1 MKIGISQIN
10 TTVGDLTGNAT
21 LIFNAYKEL
30 VAQGADLV
38 ITPELALT
46 GYPPQDLLFSEHFID
61 KNLKSLSSLEKRIGT
76 VPLLVGFVD
85 KNKNKKGKPLYNAAA
100 LLQSGAPALVA
111 HKRLLP
117 TYDVFDEARYFEPGN
132 QSTCFSYLGRTWG
145 ITICEDLWTPE
156 YLPSDLYSVDPVQ
169 ELVDQ
174 GAQIILNL
182 SASPF
187 QLGKPAQ
194 RLAML
199 QAQAER
205 FQRPIVY
212 CNSVGGNDQLI
223 FDGHSLVINAQGHTY
238 AFFQG
243 YQEEKNVI
251 DLSLVPHGAVETKG
265 ALEDPRREDPM
276 QELHDALVLGIRDYL
291 RKCGLEHAL
300 LGLSGGIDSAVV
312 AALAAAALGAQ
323 RVTGVLMPGPYSSQG
338 SIDDAITLA
347 NNLRIP
353 HLTLPITRL
362 FEETKMSLREPF
374 EHLKEDLIRIF
385 HTDRGEE
392 AAKADGARRAM
403 TSDDGCVYTHC
414 PRKTSRSTQHPSGF
428 PASAGDRDET
438 FGLTRIFHTDRGEE
452 GAKADGAR
460 RAMTSGDGC
469 VYTHCPRKTSR
480 STQHPSGFPASVGDR
495 DETSGLTEEN
505 LQARLRGVTLMALSN
520 KLGGLLLTTGNKSE
534 LAVGY
539 CTLYGDMCG
548 GLAVI
553 ADVPKTVV
561 YQLAHWINR
570 KEEIIPWNSIQK
582 APSAELR
589 PNQKDEDSLPPYEVL
604 DKILELF
611 LEENQSVTQIM
622 NQGFAEKTVLWVI
635 HQIYRNEYKRQ
646 QSAPGLKVT
655 SKAFGLGRRF
665 PIAHGYIEK

>member
-1 MKIGISQIN
+1 MKIGIAQIN

-46 GYPPQDLLFSEHFID
+46 GYPPQDLLFSEHFINE
-61 KNLKSLSSLEKRIGT
+61 NLKSLSSLEKKIGT

-85 KNKNKKGKPLYNAAA
+85 KNKNSKGKSLYNAAA
-100 LLQSGAPALVA
+100 LLQRGAPPCVA

-132 QSTCFSYLGRTWG
+132 QSTCFSYLGKIWG

-156 YLPSDLYSVDPVQ
+156 YLPCDLYSVDPVQ
-169 ELVDQ
+169 ELIVQ

-223 FDGHSLVINAQGHTY
+223 FDGHSLVINAQGNPC

-243 YQEEKNVI
+243 YIEEKNVI
-251 DLSLVPHGAVETKG
+251 DLSLPSYGAIETKR
-265 ALEDPRREDPM
+265 ALEIFKKIDSM

-291 RKCGLEHAL
+291 SKCGLEHAL

-312 AALAAAALGAQ
+312 AALATAALGAK
-323 RVTGVLMPGPYSSQG
+323 RVTGILMPGPYSSQG
-338 SIDDAITLA
+338 SIDDAVALA
-347 NNLRIP
+347 NNLSIS
-353 HLTLPITRL
+353 HLTLPITPL
-362 FEETKMSLREPF
+362 FEEAKKSFQEPF
-374 EHLKEDLIRIF
+374 KHLKEDLTRII
-385 HTDRGEE
+385 HTDRDEE
-392 AAKADGARRAM
+392 AAKADGHHWRSEDHGGDCRRLPLGSPERARQAGASESTQARIL
-403 TSDDGCVYTHC
+403 TQGCMSPYR
-414 PRKTSRSTQHPSGF
+414 PSQNGNLTQHPFS
-428 PASAGDRDET
+428 
-438 FGLTRIFHTDRGEE
+438 
-452 GAKADGAR
+452 
-460 RAMTSGDGC
+460 
-469 VYTHCPRKTSR
+469 
-480 STQHPSGFPASVGDR
+480 FPASVGDR

-553 ADVPKTVV
+553 GDVPKTVV

-570 KEEIIPWNSIQK
+570 EKEIIPWNSIQK

-589 PNQKDEDSLPPYEVL
+589 PNQKDQDSLPPYDIL

-622 NQGFAEKTVLWVI
+622 NQGFAEKTILWVI

-665 PIAHGYIEK
+665 PIAQGYIEK

>member
-1 MKIGISQIN
+1 MKIGIAQIN
-10 TTVGDLTGNAT
+10 TTIGDLTGNAT
-21 LIFNAYKEL
+21 LIFNAYEEL

-46 GYPPQDLLFSEHFID
+46 GYSPQDLLFSEHFIGE
-61 KNLKSLSSLEKRIGT
+61 NLKSLSSLEKKIGT

-85 KNKNKKGKPLYNAAA
+85 KNKNKKGKSLYNAAA
-100 LLQSGAPALVA
+100 LLQSEAPALVA

-132 QSTCFSYLGRTWG
+132 QSTCFSYLGRIWG

-156 YLPSDLYSVDPVQ
+156 YLPCDLYSVDPVQ

-223 FDGHSLVINAQGHTY
+223 FDGHSLVINAQGNPY

-243 YQEEKNVI
+243 YKEEKNVV
-251 DLSLVPHGAVETKG
+251 DLSLLPHGAVKTKEL
-265 ALEDPRREDPM
+265 LENSRREDPM

-291 RKCGLEHAL
+291 HKCGLEHAL

-312 AALAAAALGAQ
+312 AALAATALGAK

-347 NNLRIP
+347 HNLKIP
-353 HLTLPITRL
+353 HLTLPITPL
-362 FEETKMSLREPF
+362 FEEAKKSFQEPF
-374 EHLKEDLIRIF
+374 KHLKEDLTRII
-385 HTDRGEE
+385 HTDRDEE

-403 TSDDGCVYTHC
+403 KSDDGTMYTNC
-414 PRKTSRSTQHPSGF
+414 PRKTSRSTQHPS
-428 PASAGDRDET
+428 S
-438 FGLTRIFHTDRGEE
+438 
-452 GAKADGAR
+452 
-460 RAMTSGDGC
+460 
-469 VYTHCPRKTSR
+469 
-480 STQHPSGFPASVGDR
+480 FPASVGDR

-505 LQARLRGVTLMALSN
+505 LQARLRGVILMALSN

-553 ADVPKTVV
+553 ADLPKTVV

-570 KEEIIPWNSIQK
+570 EKEIIPWNSIQK

-589 PNQKDEDSLPPYEVL
+589 PNQKDQDSLPPYEVL
-604 DKILELF
+604 DRILELF
-611 LEENQSVTQIM
+611 LEENQSVAQIM
-622 NQGFAEKTVLWVI
+622 SQGFAEKTVLWVI

-665 PIAHGYIEK
+665 PIAQRYIEK